1 MSLINELSR
10 LDKFFDLVQISTT
23 GSVKSLAQV
32 FAVSESTIKRM
43 VKDLE
48 FYKKVEIRYCRQYK
62 SYVLK

>member
-48 FYKKVEIRYCRQYK
+48 FYKKVEIRYCRQCK